1 MTVDSMAGMKALI
14 LVVEKEEM
22 MVALTEY
29 CMVAL
34 MADSMAAL

>member
-14 LVVEKEEM
+14 LVVEKDEM
-22 MVALTEY
+22 MVVLKEY

-34 MADSMAAL
+34 LADSKAAL